1 MDDEQQKNSDM
12 VKLSKVYTSQVCQSN
27 DHRPSPSTQSVN
39 RDTPAQI
46 DNAIDTI
53 Q

>member
-1 MDDEQQKNSDM
+1 MDDEQQENSKV
-12 VKLSKVYTSQVCQSN
+12 VKLSEVCTSQVCLSN

-39 RDTPAQI
+39 HDMPAQV
-46 DNAIDTI
+46 DNTIDTI